1 MSHSSDAHDPS
12 APDYGGTSQAQLG
25 EEKRGGEEHDKPP
38 PMRNTARMNPY
49 RHFIGEIVGAL
60 QRMQAAGE
68 LPEKLD
74 LAAITAEPPRDSAHG
89 DIATNAAMV
98 LARAA
103 GRKPRDIA
111 DALLPRLIAN
121 PDVVSGA
128 VAGPGFINLKIADGF
143 WRERLRDCL
152 RDGVAYGDSTMGAG
166 HKVNVEYVSANPTG
180 PLHVAHA
187 RGAVVGDALANLLI
201 KAGYAVTKEYYI
213 NDAGAQVDT
222 LGRSTYLRYREA
234 LGESIGEIPDGL
246 YPGEYLK
253 EIGAA
258 IAARD
263 GARWIG
269 KPEADWLPAMR
280 DFAIATLMAE
290 IKADLET
297 MGVTMDVYSSERAL
311 VDSGAVDR
319 AFQDLAR
326 QDLIYQGRLEPPKG
340 KKPDDWEDREQT
352 LFRATRF
359 GDEVDRPLKKSDGSW
374 TYFANDI
381 AYHHD
386 KYRCGFADMIDVW
399 GADHAGYIK
408 RMKSAVQAIT
418 ERKGELDVK
427 VCQLVR
433 VMKNGELVRMSKRA
447 GSFVTLRDLLDEVG
461 PDVVRFTMLTRKND
475 APFDFDLVKATE
487 QSRDNPVWYVQ
498 YGHARTRSVMRQAAA
513 AGIATDGLADAP
525 LDRLSDEGELA
536 MVRLIAQW
544 PRTIEAAA
552 AAHEPHRIAFYLY
565 DLAAAFHAHWN
576 RGREEPGLRFVVEGQ
591 AELSRARLAL
601 VQAIGFVI
609 GSGLKVFGVTPVE
622 EMR

>member
-1 MSHSSDAHDPS
+1 M
-12 APDYGGTSQAQLG
+12 
-25 EEKRGGEEHDKPP
+25 KHDKPAA
-38 PMRNTARMNPY
+38 MRNTARMNPY

-60 QRMQAAGE
+60 QQMQAAGE

-74 LAAITAEPPRDSAHG
+74 FAAITAEPPRDPAHG

-98 LARAA
+98 LAKAA
-103 GRKPRDIA
+103 GKKPRDIA
-111 DALLPRLIAN
+111 DALLPRLLAN
-121 PDVVSGA
+121 ADVVSGA
-128 VAGPGFINLKIADGF
+128 VAGPGFINLGIADGF
-143 WRERLRDCL
+143 WRGRLRDCL
-152 RDGVAYGDSTMGAG
+152 GDGLAYGDSTTGAG
-166 HKVNVEYVSANPTG
+166 RKVNVEYVSANPTG

-187 RGAVVGDALANLLI
+187 RGAVVGDALANLLA
-201 KAGYAVTKEYYI
+201 KAGYDVTKEYYI

-234 LGESIGEIPDGL
+234 LGESIGEIPQGL

-253 EIGAA
+253 EVGAA

-263 GARWIG
+263 GARWVG
-269 KPEADWLPAMR
+269 RPETDWLPAMR
-280 DFAIATLMAE
+280 DFAIATLMTE

-319 AFQDLAR
+319 AFQELAR

-386 KYRCGFADMIDVW
+386 KYRRGFADMIDVW

-418 ERKGELDVK
+418 GRHGELDVK

-433 VMKNGELVRMSKRA
+433 VLKNGELVRMSKRA

-513 AGIATDGLADAP
+513 AGIATDGLAEAP
-525 LDRLSDEGELA
+525 LDRLTDKSELA

-552 AAHEPHRIAFYLY
+552 SAHEPHRIAFYLY

-576 RGREEPGLRFVVEGQ
+576 RGREEPGLRFVVEGEE
-591 AELSRARLAL
+591 ELTRARLAL